1 MRTQVGRRQ
10 SGSIACGI
18 AMPIADGLS
27 AQHQAHVLRAQI
39 RVSGQDIGKMRS
51 PDRIDRQ
58 MDGERPAD
66 QIRTE
71 NGDLRGRSRA
81 VRILAVHFDNG
92 DQDKRPGTGH
102 VTHQPLDALDMPQCG
117 GLLFYLSSKAHNCVG
132 FGASP

>member
-1 MRTQVGRRQ
+1 MKTQVGRRQ

-18 AMPIADGLS
+18 AMPIADGLF
-27 AQHQAHVLRAQI
+27 AQQQARVFRARI

-58 MDGERPAD
+58 MDSERPAH
-66 QIRTE
+66 QIRTQ
-71 NGDLRGRSRA
+71 NVDLRGRSRA

-92 DQDKRPGTGH
+92 DQDERTGTDH
-102 VTHQPLDALDMPQCG
+102 FTHHALYALDMPKCG
-117 GLLFYLSSKAHNCVG
+117 CFPFDLGSKAHSCVG